1 MNVLAASCAQAVAVD
16 ARIVPQQGSVNC
28 QRRQVRVVDTE
39 LSPARGSRANTG
51 SLGVALYGSHA
62 GAGTRS
68 KDLEA
73 LFVVGFDDLQDFMR
87 TKWSAG
93 SDYSKIGC
101 TRAIQRDTMSPGPM
115 SQQITKSFANLSLA
129 FCARHLLAWSRASG
143 S

>member
-1 MNVLAASCAQAVAVD
+1 MNVLVASCTQAVAVD

-28 QRRQVRVVDTE
+28 QRRQVRVFDTE
-39 LSPARGSRANTG
+39 LSPSRGSRANTG

-73 LFVVGFDDLQDFMR
+73 LFAVGFDDLQDFLHRGSMR
-87 TKWSAG
+87 AKWSAG

-101 TRAIQRDTMSPGPM
+101 TRAIQRDTMSPCPM

-129 FCARHLLAWSRASG
+129 FCARRVF
-143 S
+143 